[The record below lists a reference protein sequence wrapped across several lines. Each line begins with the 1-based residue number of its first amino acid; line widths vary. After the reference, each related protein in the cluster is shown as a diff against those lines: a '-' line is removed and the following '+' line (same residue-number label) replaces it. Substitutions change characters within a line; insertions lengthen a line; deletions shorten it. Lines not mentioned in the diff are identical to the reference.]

1 MRAKERKLV
10 ETAVENGV
18 QYGMAR
24 AFKHRDCPHSP
35 TELNDIT
42 QVIIQKVMDEI
53 DDWFDFP
60 DDPEIQVR

>member
-1 MRAKERKLV
+1 M
-10 ETAVENGV
+10 